1 MRKQKMDSV
10 RYNGGPAR
18 KIDQVLPNGRQT
30 AYDPDDV
37 AFSAR
42 DRQVGGDHYQN
53 MGVQPWDAMQ
63 AWMTAEQFEGFLRG
77 NVIKYIAR
85 YDSKGGLEDLRKA
98 QHYLGALIELVE
110 RTQQQEAR

>member
-1 MRKQKMDSV
+1 MTSKHTELPC
-10 RYNGGPAR
+10 GGPTRR
-18 KIDQVLPNGRQT
+18 KVDQICLASGRRTT

-63 AWMTAEQFEGFLRG
+63 AWMTEEQFEGFLRG
-77 NVIKYIAR
+77 NVIKYMAR
-85 YDSKGGLEDLRKA
+85 YDSKGGVEDLRKA
-98 QHYLGALIELVE
+98 QHYLGALIELVG
-110 RTQQQEAR
+110 RDQQK

>member
-1 MRKQKMDSV
+1 MRKQKVDSV
-10 RYNGGPAR
+10 RYNG
-18 KIDQVLPNGRQT
+18 VNGQSAP

-53 MGVQPWDAMQ
+53 MGLQPWDAMQ
-63 AWMTAEQFEGFLRG
+63 AWMAEEQFEGFLRD
-77 NVIKYIAR
+77 NVVKYIAR

-98 QHYLGALIELVE
+98 QHYLDALIEIVGG
-110 RTQQQEAR
+110 ASDA